1 MGMTILITGG
11 TGGVG
16 KNLQTSFQRNN
27 LSGLFVGREGGKYD
41 LTCYDKTRQLFLD
54 TRPTTVVFL
63 SANVGGIGYN
73 KANPASLIRDN
84 LLMGINMLDAA
95 VEFNIRNLYITST
108 CCSYPKFCSIPQ
120 KEDDLWNGFPEE
132 TNSGYGISKK
142 TIIKMSQDY
151 REQFGLKTTCFILAN
166 LYGLYDTFDPNRS
179 HVVPALIKKFIE
191 AKETNKPFVECW
203 GTGKASRDLLFS
215 GDVCDIITKSII
227 NHFDYHDP
235 INVGSGSDIT
245 IYDLAHLIKELTGY
259 HGNIVFT
266 GEVSDGQP
274 KRLLDT
280 SRAKKLLNWT
290 ATTTL
295 TDGLKQTI
303 AWYQENRKYR

>member
-95 VEFNIRNLYITST
+95 VEFNIRNLYKHLLVVHIQSFVQFHKRKMI
-108 CCSYPKFCSIPQ
+108 YGMDFRKKPIV
-120 KEDDLWNGFPEE
+120 DMGFP
-132 TNSGYGISKK
+132 
-142 TIIKMSQDY
+142 
-151 REQFGLKTTCFILAN
+151 R
-166 LYGLYDTFDPNRS
+166 
-179 HVVPALIKKFIE
+179 
-191 AKETNKPFVECW
+191 
-203 GTGKASRDLLFS
+203 
-215 GDVCDIITKSII
+215 
-227 NHFDYHDP
+227 
-235 INVGSGSDIT
+235 
-245 IYDLAHLIKELTGY
+245 
-259 HGNIVFT
+259 
-266 GEVSDGQP
+266 
-274 KRLLDT
+274 
-280 SRAKKLLNWT
+280 KLS
-290 ATTTL
+290 
-295 TDGLKQTI
+295 
-303 AWYQENRKYR
+303 